1 MLSHGSALVV
11 MQMVLRQFSEK
22 PTNEMVRRLILC
34 EGRLIVEAASDKEDH
49 RHADTFSWHRSGQD
63 NLSSRGTRG
72 GRQGARPGGVHSASA
87 ADIHRDHVGLAERLG
102 GLFGCSLS
110 RPSLAEAGP

>member
-72 GRQGARPGGVHSASA
+72 GRQGARPEEVHSAAA
-87 ADIHRDHVGLAERLG
+87 ADIHREHADLADRLG
-102 GLFGCSLS
+102 GLFRWSLAL
-110 RPSLAEAGP
+110 PSLA

>member
-1 MLSHGSALVV
+1 
-11 MQMVLRQFSEK
+11 MQFVIHKSTSVYECIADK

-63 NLSSRGTRG
+63 NLSSRGTRA
-72 GRQGARPGGVHSASA
+72 GRQGARPEEVHSAAA
-87 ADIHRDHVGLAERLG
+87 ADIHREHADLADRLG

-110 RPSLAEAGP
+110 RSRLRDARP